1 MINSPEE
8 TVRFY
13 LIRHGETAD
22 NRQMRYLGTRD
33 EPLTENGIQQAQRVA
48 DALAQLPI
56 RIVISSPMR
65 RTTETATLIQKA
77 CGVELRLDSRLAEG
91 SFGSWEG
98 LTRAE
103 VVGRGG
109 KDAEQLARW
118 ESDSS
123 FSPSGGESLE
133 SVQKR
138 VVSASEELKR
148 EFTDSSIVLVSHVG
162 PIKALLASVL
172 RLSLQDCRRLF
183 LDPGTITVVDW
194 GETPLL
200 RLFNSHAHLG
210 WSSARW
216 MKRQSPVAS
225 SQ

>member
-1 MINSPEE
+1 MIGSTKE
-8 TVRFY
+8 TVRLY

-22 NRQMRYLGTRD
+22 NLRMRYLGTRD
-33 EPLTENGIQQAQRVA
+33 ESLTEKGIQQAQRVA

-56 RIVISSPMR
+56 KAVISSPMR
-65 RTTETATLIQKA
+65 RTAETAAPIQEA
-77 CGVELRLDSRLAEG
+77 CGVELRLDPRLAEG

-109 KDAEQLARW
+109 KDAELLARW

-123 FSPSGGESLE
+123 SSPPGGESLD

-138 VVSASEELKR
+138 VVSAAEELKQ
-148 EFTDSSIVLVSHVG
+148 EFAGSSLVLVSHVG

-172 RLSLQDCRRLF
+172 RLPLQDCRRLF
-183 LDPGTITVVDW
+183 LDPGTISVVEW
-194 GETPLL
+194 GERPLL

-216 MKRQSPVAS
+216 MTHS